1 MPRTFPPRSPRPVR
15 TTFKWLDRTQQLDSK
30 NAPGRRNLT
39 PSFTRNFA
47 TPRSLANMINMIC
60 VSKRTIVDHEVQ
72 NDERERYVRGMLV
85 VGAAIP
91 LTTRNL
97 VSGGDASSAQYS
109 GWRWVGFRSKYD
121 DGHAPFRDGIAR
133 SVRRAHC
140 HLLEDDSH
148 GAAHFYS
155 SAQQYV
161 DSKNRFGPTHK
172 SFPENKLAIFRN
184 PDARV
189 ANPKNRLF
197 SIYSAR
203 LVALLELVG

>member
-1 MPRTFPPRSPRPVR
+1 MARSDSAARFKKCAGSPQFD
-15 TTFKWLDRTQQLDSK
+15 TT
-30 NAPGRRNLT
+30 
-39 PSFTRNFA
+39 FTRNVA
-47 TPRSLANMINMIC
+47 TPRSLANMIKMIC

-72 NDERERYVRGMLV
+72 NDERERYVRGLLV

-97 VSGGDASSAQYS
+97 VSGGDASSARDS

-148 GAAHFYS
+148 GACAFLFER
-155 SAQQYV
+155 ATIR
-161 DSKNRFGPTHK
+161 RFEEPVR
-172 SFPENKLAIFRN
+172 PNA
-184 PDARV
+184 
-189 ANPKNRLF
+189 
-197 SIYSAR
+197 
-203 LVALLELVG
+203 